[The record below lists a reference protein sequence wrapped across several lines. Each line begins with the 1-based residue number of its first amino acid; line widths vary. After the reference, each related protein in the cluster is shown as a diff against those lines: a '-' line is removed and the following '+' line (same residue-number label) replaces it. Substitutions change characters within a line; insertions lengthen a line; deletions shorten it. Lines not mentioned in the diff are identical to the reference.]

1 MTHIHPTAIVDSEAK
16 IAETATIGAY
26 CIIGPDVV
34 VGDHSVL
41 HNHVTI
47 QRSTIIGES
56 NVFYPFSVIGA
67 DPQDRKYHGEFSVC
81 EIGNHNQIR
90 EHVTIHRGTG
100 NGGGVTR
107 IGNENLI
114 MVSAHIAHDCI
125 LGDRIAIANQVM
137 LAGHVCVRDD
147 ANIGGGAGI
156 HHFATIGDC
165 AFVGGLAR
173 ITKDVPPFMIVEGNP
188 AEVRAINGIAMTR
201 RGFRPEHIEAVKDA
215 FKRLYRDNGHP
226 MADKIEI
233 LRDEYGDVEPVI
245 TLCSALQATAEG
257 LHGRAMETSRNDDKR
272 IVDPLIDTTREK
284 FAASEVKQS

>member
-1 MTHIHPTAIVDSEAK
+1 MTHIHPTAIVDPLAK
-16 IAETATIGAY
+16 IAETVTVGPY

-34 VGDHSVL
+34 VGDDTVL

-47 QRSTIIGES
+47 HSSTTIGES

-67 DPQDRKYHGEFSVC
+67 DPQDRKYHGEHSVC

-114 MVSAHIAHDCI
+114 MVSAHIAHDCQ

-137 LAGHVCVRDD
+137 LAGHVRVRDD

-156 HHFATIGDC
+156 HHFTTIGDC

-201 RGFRPEHIEAVKDA
+201 RGFRPEHIDAVKDA
-215 FKRLYRDNGHP
+215 FKRLYRDNGHA
-226 MADKIEI
+226 MAEKIES
-233 LRDEYGDVEPVI
+233 LRNEYGDVEPVI
-245 TLCSALQATAEG
+245 TLCRALKATAEG
-257 LHGRAMETSRNDDKR
+257 VHGRALETSRNDDKR
-272 IVDPLIDTTREK
+272 FVEPLIDTAKEN
-284 FAASEVKQS
+284 FATSDVKQS